1 MSQLK
6 DFVKKRGELY
16 VPIKELELVLSKT
29 PSVFVDVRRMI
40 LYYPQEFEHLPSRNG
55 TLMRVGYILGNDDLA
70 DARYHVE
77 AHLEDFFVGNGFTGS
92 TLEIQRKNVY
102 EMMDQADIPPAFK
115 KEWFNHHDLMPPFEL
130 DYDLAGSIHYGQ
142 LLPLLHH
149 GVFGLESR
157 KNIGNKRRHVRRK
170 A

>member
-16 VPIKELELVLSKT
+16 VPIKEIDLVLSKT

-55 TLMRVGYILGNDDLA
+55 TLMRVGYILGNDDIA

-77 AHLEDFFVGNGFTGS
+77 AHLEDLFVGNGFTGN
-92 TLEIQRKNVY
+92 TLETRRKSVY
-102 EMMDQADIPPAFK
+102 EMMDKADIPPAFK
-115 KEWFNHHDLMPPFEL
+115 KEWFNHHDLMPSFEL
-130 DYDLAGSIHYGQ
+130 DYELAGSVYYDELISS
-142 LLPLLHH
+142 LDH
-149 GVFGLESR
+149 GVTGLMSR
-157 KNIGNKRRHVRRK
+157 KNADNARRYARRK